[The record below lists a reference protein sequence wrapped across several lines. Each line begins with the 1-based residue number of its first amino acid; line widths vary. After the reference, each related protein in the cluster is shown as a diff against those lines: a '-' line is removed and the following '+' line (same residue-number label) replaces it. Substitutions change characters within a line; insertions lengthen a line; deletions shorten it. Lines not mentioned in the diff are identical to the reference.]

1 MNTPLQPN
9 RSVAPQTG
17 VVAEMTDD
25 QRILHG
31 RANQDE
37 RIYSDIRAL
46 KSLDT
51 GDPVGLEALDFG
63 SVRGKPAV
71 SFTSKS
77 GEKRVMMV
85 SMPTWMASLKSR
97 GNFRQQA
104 REHAVAEARRQDQTM
119 KLGPKF
125 ERALENLVPQYGG
138 LFGDLMTEAFQQNPM
153 QAAQVVIDIQRTE
166 RGSQQKAAQA
176 VQALTGTLLAE
187 RSQKSQA
194 AVQSAIKQREQA
206 LKSAVESMGMPASHA
221 QERLS
226 ELNQSAQNTGIVQS
240 VLASP
245 NGSATQVSLSQRLH
259 GNEALTRRF
268 YNAMFD
274 EISRGATVSG
284 GRTLTAAL
292 PGSSDD
298 SGSMPN
304 FLSSVSTY
312 LAENGYV
319 APLAEADVAQIVQQ
333 ALRYNG
339 NSNREFN
346 VRVEQSMMDSLA
358 AMPHHLETQEEAS
371 SKFASERVSA
381 MQQSAAKAESDAAK
395 TEMISTFKR
404 AATYLSNTLRDTKME
419 DFLEQTPPD
428 YAGAAS
434 HLRSVAPEDKGAQAY
449 AEMIEALD
457 AQIRSGAGSNTSR

>member
-1 MNTPLQPN
+1 MNNPKQPN
-9 RSVAPQTG
+9 GSVAPQTG

-25 QRILHG
+25 QRILNG
-31 RANQDE
+31 MASQDE

-71 SFTSKS
+71 SFTTRT

-97 GNFRQQA
+97 SEFRQQA
-104 REHAVAEARRQDQTM
+104 RDHAVAEARRQDMIM
-119 KLGPKF
+119 KIGPKF
-125 ERALENLVPQYGG
+125 ERAMESLIPQYGD
-138 LFGDLMTEAFQQNPM
+138 LFGSLMTEAFQEDPM
-153 QAAQVVIDIQRTE
+153 KAAQYVLGIQRTE

-176 VQALTGTLLAE
+176 VQAVTGNLLSG
-187 RSQKSQA
+187 RSQRSQA
-194 AVQSAIKQREQA
+194 AVQAALKQREQA
-206 LKSAVESMGMPASHA
+206 LKSSIEMMGLPASHA
-221 QERLS
+221 QQRLS
-226 ELNQSAQNTGIVQS
+226 ELNQSGQNTGVVHS

-245 NGSATQVSLSQRLH
+245 NGASTQVSLSQRLQ
-259 GNEALTRRF
+259 GNDALTRRF

-274 EISRGATVSG
+274 ELTRGATVSG

-292 PGSSDD
+292 PGSPDD

-319 APLAEADVAQIVQQ
+319 APLTEADVAQIVQQ

-339 NSNREFN
+339 NSNPEFD
-346 VRVEQSMMDSLA
+346 VRVQQSMMDSLTGI
-358 AMPHHLETQEEAS
+358 PHHLETQEEAS
-371 SKFASERVSA
+371 SRFASDQVA
-381 MQQSAAKAESDAAK
+381 TMQAQAQEQEDEMAREEIRSVLARIVRQYEWAE
-395 TEMISTFKR
+395 EMEK
-404 AATYLSNTLRDTKME
+404 
-419 DFLEQTPPD
+419 
-428 YAGAAS
+428 AGASVEEVLAK
-434 HLRSVAPEDKGAQAY
+434 LRSIAPEDKTAQTLA
-449 AEMIEALD
+449 IQL
-457 AQIRSGAGSNTSR
+457 TSRIERFGNK